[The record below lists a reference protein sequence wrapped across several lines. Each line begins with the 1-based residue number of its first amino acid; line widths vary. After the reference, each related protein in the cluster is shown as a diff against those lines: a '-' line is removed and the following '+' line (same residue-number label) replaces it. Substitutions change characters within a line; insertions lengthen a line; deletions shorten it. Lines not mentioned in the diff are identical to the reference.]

1 MKKGFNQMIAIVM
14 IAVSSVAFTGC
25 YGSFSL
31 TSKLHNWNGQV
42 SNAKFVNEL
51 VFLGL
56 CILPAY
62 ELCCLGDAL
71 IFNSIEFW
79 GGQNPVAM
87 KAGDVEEGQ
96 VMYAGHPYHVTKSLN
111 KMVVA
116 SEETDAV
123 AELFHLQTG
132 LFRIGFCGSADFITD
147 FFRMVCKHHYID
159 ISRRHCVY
167 GVLHAEEQTDRSADH
182 HKHHC

>member
-1 MKKGFNQMIAIVM
+1 MKKFVTRAIIIALIGSTG
-14 IAVSSVAFTGC
+14 ILSGC
-25 YGSFSL
+25 YGPFRL
-31 TSKLHNWNGQV
+31 TTKLHQWNGNV
-42 SNAKFVNEL
+42 SNKKFVNEL

-123 AELFHLQTG
+123 AEFQY
-132 LFRIGFCGSADFITD
+132 FP
-147 FFRMVCKHHYID
+147 
-159 ISRRHCVY
+159 
-167 GVLHAEEQTDRSADH
+167 EEESWYLMDGQNKAKLMKNTKKMMKAVVAIN
-182 HKHHC
+182 